1 MDTNVL
7 VSAMFFGGTPGRI
20 LELWRDDKLKLA
32 VSREIVSEYEQVS
45 QRLAIRYPA
54 VDPALLVGLIVQ
66 NAEVVPDVPLA
77 DRVCADP
84 ADDKFLAC
92 AITSGASAVVSGD
105 KQLLAVSGYRDVEV
119 LSPRQFID
127 RHFLGLDHA

>member
-1 MDTNVL
+1 M
-7 VSAMFFGGTPGRI
+7 
-20 LELWRDDKLKLA
+20 
-32 VSREIVSEYEQVS
+32 SEYEQVS

-119 LSPRQFID
+119 LTPRQFID
-127 RHFLGLDHA
+127 RHFLGFDHA